1 MRMPTERRTDNR
13 ANAKLPTNWLGLTN
27 IETYS
32 GHITNISLG
41 GCFVDTVPRVNLD
54 EVISLEVQLP
64 SGDWLPLRGEVR
76 GYRPGVGFRL
86 NFTFLTDDEVFALR
100 QLIS

>member
-1 MRMPTERRTDNR
+1 MLQERRSDGR
-13 ANAKLPTNWLGLTN
+13 ASAKLPTKWIGITDSGSHYGHVTN
-27 IETYS
+27 I
-32 GHITNISLG
+32 GLG
-41 GCFVDTVPRVNLD
+41 GCFVDTIPLVNLD

-64 SGDWLPLRGEVR
+64 SGEWLPLRGEVR

-100 QLIS
+100 EVVP